1 MYVRSMILLTT
12 LAIAASAFA
21 PAAATV
27 STGASDTG
35 SDAPCWK
42 AGTTVN
48 IERCFV
54 ESGKRSD
61 ADLNRT
67 YAQIMSV
74 LNAGDRQRL
83 QKAETSWITYRNAAC
98 DAEYRLWNGGTGGPP
113 AKMACIDGETR
124 RHLDYLRT
132 TYRLRLQRLVK

>member
-1 MYVRSMILLTT
+1 MYASSMILSTT

-21 PAAATV
+21 PTAPT
-27 STGASDTG
+27 SGTG

-48 IERCFV
+48 VERCFV

-61 ADLNRT
+61 ADLNLT
-67 YAQIMSV
+67 YAKIMSV
-74 LNAGDRQRL
+74 LDAGDRQHL
-83 QKAETSWITYRNAAC
+83 QKAETFWITYRNAAC
-98 DAEYRLWNGGTGGPP
+98 EAEYRLWNGGSGGPP

-132 TYRLRLQRLVK
+132 TYRLRLQRLAK